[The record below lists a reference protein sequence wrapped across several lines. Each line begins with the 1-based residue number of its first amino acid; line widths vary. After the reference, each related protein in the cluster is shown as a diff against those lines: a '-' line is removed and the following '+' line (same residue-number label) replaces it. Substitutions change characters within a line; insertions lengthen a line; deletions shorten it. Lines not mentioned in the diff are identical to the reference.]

1 MLTVPEYIILTQTTM
16 SMPTTTK
23 AELLGQWKNPADVL
37 SLLLL
42 IGGDIVQKAIAQM
55 VGYHFQPLSPRQRK
69 VVQDAADGGEIRL
82 QPFNSISLT
91 PVAFSFG
98 WIAFGFSQLMSVVGD
113 GRLLPPPEQSA
124 IVVNCANGFQRSN
137 SSWMLDRLLRDHEI
151 RNPVNEGKD
160 SIRVDLF
167 EVGPLQWPRPD
178 HIWWLGWVT
187 IFAELG
193 IVTIPWVVDSDW
205 GPMLIVLSGTLLAA
219 STCYLPQWT
228 KEKWAGRLLSKD
240 QVLCLTR
247 GNGHKHV
254 MVLIG
259 SKGSPDLETFATA
272 RGSPCSETPY
282 VTVLLAILWIFLL
295 ISVIGLKDNAWYIV
309 GAGGLGMIHNVLA
322 AGATRSSS
330 TTGLQLSI
338 FKRMPTITGKST
350 DFEDDINAEVDLNQA
365 SQDVLPLKEW
375 VGPQK
380 AKRNL
385 MPAWLTSMKSEDGV
399 PEWLEPV
406 QTTKKII
413 RVHGAL
419 KELEKWVPGAGLAMI
434 KVFFPTRLE
443 YDDGNIRDNINK
455 KFWKRA
461 WQTVRVRRQAEQAR
475 RHARADV
482 ISEARSV

>member
-1 MLTVPEYIILTQTTM
+1 MSTNTTG
-16 SMPTTTK
+16 
-23 AELLGQWKNPADVL
+23 ELREQWRNPADVL

-55 VGYHFQPLSPRQRK
+55 VGYRFYPLSTRQRI
-69 VVQDAADGGEIRL
+69 VVQDATGGGTTRL
-82 QPFNSISLT
+82 QPFSSISLA

-98 WIAFGFSQLMSVVGD
+98 WIAFGFNQLMSVVGD
-113 GRLLPPPEQSA
+113 GRLLPAPEQSA
-124 IVVNCANGFQRSN
+124 ILVKCANGFERSN
-137 SSWMLDRLLRDHEI
+137 RSWMLDRLLRDHEI
-151 RNPVNEGKD
+151 RNPVNEEED

-167 EVGPLQWPRPD
+167 EVGPLQRPKPD
-178 HIWWLGWVT
+178 HVWWLGWMT
-187 IFAELG
+187 IFAEIG
-193 IVTIPWVVDSDW
+193 IVIVPWVIDRDW
-205 GPMLIVLSGTLLAA
+205 GPMQIVLSGTLLAA
-219 STCYLPQWT
+219 ATCYLPQWT
-228 KEKWAGRLLSKD
+228 KEKWAGRLLSKEN
-240 QVLCLTR
+240 VLCLTR

-259 SKGSPDLETFATA
+259 SRGSPDLETFATA
-272 RGSPCSETPY
+272 RGSPCPETPY
-282 VTVLLAILWIFLL
+282 VTVVLAILWICLL
-295 ISVIGLKDNAWYIV
+295 ISVIGLKDNAWYII
-309 GAGGLGMIHNVLA
+309 GAGGLGMIQNVFA

-338 FKRMPTITGKST
+338 FKRMPTITGKSK
-350 DFEDDINAEVDLNQA
+350 DFKDDVNAEVDLNQA

-380 AKRNL
+380 ARPSL
-385 MPAWLTSMKSEDGV
+385 MPAWLMSMKREDGV
-399 PEWLEPV
+399 PDWLEPV
-406 QTTKKII
+406 QSKDDNI

-461 WQTVRVRRQAEQAR
+461 WQTVRVRRQAERAR
-475 RHARADV
+475 RHAEGDV
-482 ISEARSV
+482 ISEAKSV